1 MRLIDVLKQGGRS
14 LGKPTVM
21 QAIYGGSHGSARKKV
36 LEILNE
42 KGIVLAN
49 DSEMHDK
56 LLSELVSFTRKAAEM
71 CFPKAFNALRWIR
84 KMASMAS
91 KLQLPGYEVANTG
104 LLWNLPDGMQVN
116 HRPTHSNTF
125 DIPGFMFGNVL
136 VPCGYSDDIR
146 KEKLVSGAAPN
157 YIHSL
162 DAFLLRT
169 SFEGWKKPLF
179 SVHDAVCVLPSDLS
193 EARKRLVRLR
203 QDLQRDTLDAL
214 GNANYI
220 TARSPVRSWATLMLS
235 NRLTLNTSSIRSIM

>member
-193 EARKRLVRLR
+193 EARKRLGEGYVKTCKEN
-203 QDLQRDTLDAL
+203 TLDAL

-220 TARSPVRSWATLMLS
+220 TAKDLPRPVMGNADINQSANAPYLF
-235 NRLTLNTSSIRSIM
+235 N